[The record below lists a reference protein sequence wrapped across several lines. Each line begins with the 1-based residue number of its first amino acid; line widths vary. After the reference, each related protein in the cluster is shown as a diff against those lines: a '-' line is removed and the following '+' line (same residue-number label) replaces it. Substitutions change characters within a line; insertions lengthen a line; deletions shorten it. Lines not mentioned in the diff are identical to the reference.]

1 MKQFFQRYRLDLL
14 FVLGFM
20 LLSWAYFFTPLKEHL
35 VLGGHDTVAGM
46 WQSREQAPMLDATG
60 EKSWWSNGI
69 FSGMPNYQIS
79 PTYGSSTLLGWIGRI
94 VTLLSTG
101 PLSFVFLYLF
111 GFYILMRSLK
121 QRPLVS
127 AFGSIAWAFSSYFF
141 IIIAAGHLWKV
152 ATLGFI
158 PPTIA
163 GLVLAYRGKYLWGA
177 LVTALFTGLQ
187 LYSNHPQM
195 TYYFLFVMLFLVIAY
210 GVDAACKRTWT
221 QWLKASGVVVV
232 GGLMGL
238 LMNLPNM
245 YHTWQYAKESMRG
258 KSELTFA
265 PSKIS
270 KAAAAA
276 ATQTG
281 ASGADNVEGTARA
294 TSGLDRD
301 YITQWSYGIDET
313 LTLMIANF
321 KGGGSASIQQL
332 ENGDKY
338 KGYEET
344 FQYAGQLQQSV
355 GNSASLPGINQ
366 YWGNQPFTVGPVYV
380 GAIIC
385 FLFLLSLGF
394 VRGPMKWGLL
404 AATVLS
410 LLFAW
415 GKNLMPVTD
424 FFIDHLPM
432 YAKFRTV
439 SSALVVAEFTIPLLA
454 ILALSEVVRRPEDLL
469 KTRRGQ
475 YSFLFAGVFSA
486 GLCLLFALAPDMSQL
501 LSEGDKEVFN
511 QLQSMGAPADFV
523 NGYRAAVTT
532 LHGSMLSS
540 DAWRSFFLIAIAIL
554 GVFAYAKY
562 PKQVPASALV
572 GVLLV
577 LTLGDMW
584 SVNKRYLNNDSFSE
598 AQTVEEGLKKTPA
611 DETILRDK
619 SLDYRVL
626 NLAGG
631 SPFNETSNQTA
642 YWHKSVGGYHA
653 AKLHRYQD
661 LIDAYLNAEC
671 VALNQAV
678 QQSYSA
684 LQADSLHWA
693 ARGIHSQDDL
703 LKAVNQGLRTDSLAP
718 VLNMLNTK
726 WMILAG
732 GQLALENAAANGNAW
747 FVDRL
752 DFVPNADAELKA
764 LAHTDLKH
772 AAVADERFKTALQTS
787 TLGKGTVK
795 LTHYQPNELR
805 YTVQSDKGGVV
816 ALSEIYYPGWTATL
830 DGQDI
835 PVGRVNYV
843 LRAVKVPAGQH
854 TLVLTFRPSSVSTT
868 EIIAYIT
875 LALLALGFTF
885 ALWLQVRK
893 PQTLS
898 TDAPQAA

>member
-210 GVDAACKRTWT
+210 GVEAACKRTWT

-276 ATQTG
+276 AAQNG
-281 ASGADNVEGTARA
+281 ASGADNAEGTARA
-294 TSGLDRD
+294 TNGLDRD

-385 FLFLLSLGF
+385 FLFLLSLGY
-394 VRGPMKWGLL
+394 VKGPMKWGLL

-410 LLFAW
+410 LFFAW

-454 ILALSEVVRRPEDLL
+454 ILALSEVIRRPEDLL

-598 AQTVEEGLKKTPA
+598 PQAMEEGLKKTPA

-678 QQSYSA
+678 QQSYAA

-703 LKAVNQGLRTDSLAP
+703 LKAVNQGLHTDSLSP

-732 GQLALENAAANGNAW
+732 GQLALENTAANGNAW

-875 LALLALGFTF
+875 LALLALGFAF
-885 ALWLQVRK
+885 ALWQSFRK
-893 PQTLS
+893 PQVLPS
-898 TDAPQAA
+898 DAPQAA